1 VKKGLNIVY
10 GYKEMKQAGKKAY
23 LITAKNKR
31 VEAGTI
37 WDTIYVQT
45 DNPDRPEFIIRV
57 QGTVTD

>member
-1 VKKGLNIVY
+1 VY

-45 DNPDRPEFIIRV
+45 DNPARPEFIIRV